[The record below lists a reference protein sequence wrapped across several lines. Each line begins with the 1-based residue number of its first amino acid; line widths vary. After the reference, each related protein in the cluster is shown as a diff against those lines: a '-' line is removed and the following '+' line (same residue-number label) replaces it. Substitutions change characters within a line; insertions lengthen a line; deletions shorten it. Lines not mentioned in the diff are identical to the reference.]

1 MSRWDEKEEKKG
13 MEEKYGFCYNAIIK
27 TEQKREEPLM
37 QSSCEYCRNYVYDDE
52 YDSYFCQVN
61 LDEDEME
68 RFLAYKETECPYFQ
82 YGDDYSIVKHQ
93 M

>member
-27 TEQKREEPLM
+27 TEQKREEPPM

-61 LDEDEME
+61 LDEDEMA
-68 RFLAYKETECPYFQ
+68 RFLSNTNQGCPYYQ
-82 YGDDYSIVKHQ
+82 SGDEYRIVRHQ